1 VTATVEE
8 DFGGFVAARWPDL
21 EAVALVATLDPG
33 AAREATAAALAD
45 LRSRWAAT
53 LEEGAPTTAARRA
66 LLDALRPARAPRAG
80 DGPPPAAAA
89 ASLHLVVADPTS
101 SVPEALLDALAG
113 LPAPVRALLAAG
125 PLWEVTD
132 GELLGLVGPDGP
144 GAGDL
149 DAGRARL
156 LAAHREARAVDGL
169 PPADDLLDDD
179 LAALVHRLATVQPEP
194 PDPAGLVVERA
205 RRVRRRALVTGGGAM
220 LVVGVAGAA
229 GWAALGRG
237 GGGSGS
243 ATAPSAAP
251 TTAGPDDPAWATS
264 SRWPARGAL
273 AGDLGVQALVARA
286 GPGTR
291 LLWADDIADLRV
303 VVAATFAEDRPDST
317 AVRAWTG
324 PPGTAAEALTEVVLG
339 VDAVLGVE
347 DVVAVGLDRPGGAVL
362 VALTR
367 PTERTA
373 AFSPV
378 VRPTPAGS
386 VERTYT
392 TLALADGVGTL
403 LLPERWGLA
412 GRVRVAG
419 YDGAS
424 VAPRTWGGRGPHP
437 GGGDPMADLMATV
450 ASSTGVPPEDLRGAV
465 LVDSPT
471 DGSVLDPTAVSA
483 TGGDGR
489 AVLTSVR
496 LPNGAVV
503 RGLDVRDDGR
513 SGGGVTFLGTS
524 PVVVPARFARA
535 PALLRVDDSAD
546 RTGRFLVVVPGGGA
560 TCQLLA
566 TSPNAYP
573 VSKVVPMKRS
583 TAVVPVVNADDA
595 SAFRLVVKDAGGRT
609 TYDDVPPTGR
619 DLAGYDDGTG
629 WLGLAVPYT

>member
-1 VTATVEE
+1 MTLTVEE
-8 DFGGFVAARWPDL
+8 DFGGFVGARWPDL
-21 EAVALVATLDPG
+21 EAVALVATLDPE

-45 LRSRWAAT
+45 LRSRWATT

-66 LLDALRPARAPRAG
+66 LLDALRPGRAPRAG
-80 DGPPPAAAA
+80 SGPPPAGAPAP
-89 ASLHLVVADPTS
+89 LHAVVADPTS
-101 SVPEALLDALAG
+101 TVPGALLDALAG
-113 LPAPVRALLAAG
+113 LPVPVRAMLAAG
-125 PLWEVTD
+125 PVWEVTD

-144 GAGDL
+144 TAADL
-149 DAGRARL
+149 DAGRAHL
-156 LAAHREARAVDGL
+156 VAAHRDARAADGL
-169 PPADDLLDDD
+169 SPADDLLDDD
-179 LAALVHRLATVQPEP
+179 LADLVHRLAAVQPEP

-205 RRVRRRALVTGGGAM
+205 RRVRRRALVTGGGA
-220 LVVGVAGAA
+220 LLVAGAA
-229 GWAALGRG
+229 GWAVLGRTG
-237 GGGSGS
+237 GRGEPASP
-243 ATAPSAAP
+243 APSSAAA

-273 AGDLGVQALVARA
+273 AGDLGVQALVARG

-291 LLWADDIADLRV
+291 LLWADDVADLRV

-324 PPGTAAEALTEVVLG
+324 PPGTAAERLTEVVLG
-339 VDAVLGVE
+339 FDAILGVE
-347 DVVAVGLDRPGGAVL
+347 DVVALGLDRPGGAVL

-367 PTERTA
+367 PTERSA

-378 VRPTPAGS
+378 VRPTAAGS

-392 TLALADGVGTL
+392 MLALADGVGTL
-403 LLPERWGLA
+403 LVPERWGIA
-412 GRVRVAG
+412 GRVRVAD
-419 YDGAS
+419 YDGVP
-424 VAPRTWGGRGPHP
+424 VAPRTWGSGGPDP
-437 GGGDPMADLMATV
+437 GGGDPMADLMAAV
-450 ASSTGVPPEDLRGAV
+450 ASSTGIPVEDLRGAV

-471 DGSVLDPTAVSA
+471 DGSVLDPSAVSA

-496 LPNGAVV
+496 LPGGAVV
-503 RGLDVRDDGR
+503 RGLDVRA
-513 SGGGVTFLGTS
+513 GGTSFLGTS
-524 PVVVPARFARA
+524 PVVLPARFARA
-535 PALLRVDDSAD
+535 PALLRLDDSAN

-609 TYDDVPPTGR
+609 TYDDVPPTGH
-619 DLAGYDDGTG
+619 DLADADEGTG
-629 WLGLAVPYT
+629 WLGLSLPYT